1 MNKTIMQKKKLLI
14 VGSNGYLGSRFIELL
29 NHEYKVLTIDRNFFK
44 ECIISKPKKTKLIK
58 KCASKL
64 NEKDLE
70 NVSAVIFFAA
80 LNNDPKG
87 NIDPKIYNKEINYTI
102 KAAKLCKKKNI
113 KFIYPSSCSVY
124 GYGKSL
130 FNENSKTFPLTLYS
144 KNKILIEKKLNKLKD
159 KKFKPLILRLS
170 TVFGPSP
177 RLRLDLVANMF
188 TGMSLANNIIELN
201 SNGLSWRPHVYIDD
215 VCNVILFFLKYDF
228 SKMKNNIINVGH
240 DKNNILTIKLAKKLV
255 KINKL
260 LKIIKLTEKN
270 KMFSDK
276 KVINGV
282 DKRSYR
288 VSFLRLKKIMKKNYK
303 MTSMNTGLLK
313 LNNFLKK
320 NKFNKKSL
328 FSKKYYRLQWYDYL
342 IKHKGVKIY

>member
-1 MNKTIMQKKKLLI
+1 
-14 VGSNGYLGSRFIELL
+14 
-29 NHEYKVLTIDRNFFK
+29 
-44 ECIISKPKKTKLIK
+44 
-58 KCASKL
+58 
-64 NEKDLE
+64 
-70 NVSAVIFFAA
+70 
-80 LNNDPKG
+80 
-87 NIDPKIYNKEINYTI
+87 
-102 KAAKLCKKKNI
+102 
-113 KFIYPSSCSVY
+113 
-124 GYGKSL
+124 
-130 FNENSKTFPLTLYS
+130 
-144 KNKILIEKKLNKLKD
+144 
-159 KKFKPLILRLS
+159 
-170 TVFGPSP
+170 
-177 RLRLDLVANMF
+177 
-188 TGMSLANNIIELN
+188 
-201 SNGLSWRPHVYIDD
+201 
-215 VCNVILFFLKYDF
+215 
-228 SKMKNNIINVGH
+228 MKNNIINVGN

-260 LKIIKLTEKN
+260 LKIKKLTEKN